1 MEEPSLVGER
11 FDIIVEGLSA
21 INLSQDLRV
30 SLNEGTGFAK
40 GFNVDLN
47 LLQGDCVLIKH

>member
-30 SLNEGTGFAK
+30 GLNEGTGFAK